1 MLSEVVHYLNCKPG
15 KIYADCTLGGSGHAS
30 VILEKIVPD
39 GILIGIDQD
48 IDAIKNARKILKPY
62 EFNIHLFHDNF
73 INLPKILSQL
83 NITAVDGI
91 LLDLGISFH
100 HLESSGRG
108 FSFRKDEPLDMRMN
122 VESDI
127 TAEELINTMDEK
139 SLAEIFY
146 KYGEERR
153 ARKIARKIVSV
164 RKKEKIKSSKHLA
177 EIVCR
182 AISGK
187 ASFNRRIHPATRV
200 FMAVRIAVN
209 RELDILNSFMETAV
223 DLLKPEGRFCI
234 LSFHSLED
242 RIVKKKIKLLEGKCI
257 CPPALPV
264 CVCNKTRVVRSLTK
278 KVLRP
283 TEEEIAANPMARS
296 AKLRAIEKMQPEA
309 CINKTFS
316 GFRNEKMPASA

>member
-15 KIYADCTLGGSGHAS
+15 KIYADCTLGGSGHAGA
-30 VILEKIVPD
+30 ILEKIIPD

-62 EFNIHLFHDNF
+62 KFNIHLFHDNF

-100 HLESSGRG
+100 HLDSSGRG

-122 VESDI
+122 IESDT

-139 SLAEIFY
+139 SLAEIFF
-146 KYGEERR
+146 KYGEERYS
-153 ARKIARKIVSV
+153 RKIAKKIVNV
-164 RKKEKIKSSKHLA
+164 RKKEKIKSSRQLS

-182 AISGK
+182 AVSGK
-187 ASFNRRIHPATRV
+187 ASSKRRIHPATRV

-209 RELDILNSFMETAV
+209 KELDMLNSFMETSV

-257 CPPALPV
+257 CPPALPR
-264 CVCNKTRVVRSLTK
+264 CVCNKTRIIRSLSK

-283 TEEEIAANPMARS
+283 TEEEVAANPMARS
-296 AKLRAIEKMQPEA
+296 AKLRVVEKL
-309 CINKTFS
+309 
-316 GFRNEKMPASA
+316 